1 MNSFL
6 QDQQE
11 TLEAYAKDAIYQ
23 FMLLLEE
30 KKPRKKTRQS
40 EQNSVQQ
47 LENNINSNEDHRSI
61 DIATPIS
68 TNPID
73 NNPLNLGKMNALV
86 TSKVQPTF
94 SKNDTDLQI
103 DLTSKYSDNVSTS
116 SAKET
121 PADGHYIKS
130 TTQSVNHGSTSKTSD
145 KFDRTIPKLTRSS
158 TLSSTSSLR
167 LLNQQAE
174 PIISEESAKVYKEKP
189 ARVSKETPLDTL
201 SEETAVIDAMPE
213 KDTAPIVAKPKM
225 HLKKSSELSESLA
238 QLRKG
243 MAANLKKHQTRVLPI
258 VETLNDKSAAQI
270 TSLTGNTTSIEIPNE
285 SKKSSSPDPLKTTIP
300 TSPETATTATRHI
313 PDHSNI
319 NSEPKRSPS
328 MQKMQT
334 LEVESEGEDDL
345 LNESMDLDQLSDTAC
360 DPIDDKELF
369 KTLITSSST
378 KATVSQPIANIYMG
392 GSSSFLSTSKQEQ
405 AEKEKRQQIKEVR
418 EQRAQ
423 QVLERKK
430 ELEKSKKV
438 DIQKSDKRGIEKAR
452 DEGPPMK
459 KRLFPPGI
467 PAINNSKTVNG
478 LVPQVTVTKPKLPI
492 SSDALKRQAAISSV
506 LTGSSASL
514 HKVTQLPKVVK
525 VDKPTSIPT
534 PMKSKLKNKLL
545 VTKSPLQKANDNVKN
560 VHLDSSDSDSDASPK
575 KPKPFVPLWA
585 RTPNLKRTLTNQV
598 NVDPDQIFSEPP
610 APNLKEIMKSKYDLA
625 RTRAV
630 SGIESGVDL
639 EKMDTLSTQEQ
650 LEYKR
655 AMGFF

>member
-1 MNSFL
+1 
-6 QDQQE
+6 
-11 TLEAYAKDAIYQ
+11 
-23 FMLLLEE
+23 
-30 KKPRKKTRQS
+30 
-40 EQNSVQQ
+40 
-47 LENNINSNEDHRSI
+47 
-61 DIATPIS
+61 
-68 TNPID
+68 
-73 NNPLNLGKMNALV
+73 MNALV

-103 DLTSKYSDNVSTS
+103 DLTSKYSDNVSAS

-225 HLKKSSELSESLA
+225 QLKKSSELSESLA

-392 GSSSFLSTSKQEQ
+392 GSSSFLSTSKQ
-405 AEKEKRQQIKEVR
+405 
-418 EQRAQ
+418 
-423 QVLERKK
+423 VL
-430 ELEKSKKV
+430 
-438 DIQKSDKRGIEKAR
+438 I
-452 DEGPPMK
+452 PML
-459 KRLFPPGI
+459 RILG
-467 PAINNSKTVNG
+467 
-478 LVPQVTVTKPKLPI
+478 
-492 SSDALKRQAAISSV
+492 
-506 LTGSSASL
+506 
-514 HKVTQLPKVVK
+514 PKVNQFFS
-525 VDKPTSIPT
+525 T
-534 PMKSKLKNKLL
+534 
-545 VTKSPLQKANDNVKN
+545 
-560 VHLDSSDSDSDASPK
+560 HL
-575 KPKPFVPLWA
+575 
-585 RTPNLKRTLTNQV
+585 
-598 NVDPDQIFSEPP
+598 
-610 APNLKEIMKSKYDLA
+610 
-625 RTRAV
+625 
-630 SGIESGVDL
+630 
-639 EKMDTLSTQEQ
+639 
-650 LEYKR
+650 
-655 AMGFF
+655 GFKTGC